1 MKRFS
6 TILKYLKD
14 QKGSIVLYVLFS
26 LLSVIFSLFSLAM
39 LAPFLQLLFSKE
51 KLLMTAPAFRFSASG
66 ILDYFKYYLS
76 TLMREHNEIYA
87 LGAICIVI
95 IISIYYLL
103 NKIQHY

>member
-14 QKGSIVLYVLFS
+14 QTGSIALYVLFS

-39 LAPFLQLLFSKE
+39 LAPFLQLLFYKE
-51 KLLMTAPAFRFSASG
+51 KLLNAAPVFRFSATG
-66 ILDYFKYYLS
+66 ILEYFKYYLS

-95 IISIYYLL
+95 IICIFL
-103 NKIQHY
+103 